1 MPRNS
6 IKKLLQMK
14 DNPGDARLLRE
25 MLNDRG
31 LCRTE
36 GTHVEQLG
44 DAEKYL
50 VDHEVGILLDLGLP
64 DAQGLGALQRARAC
78 GSLWLSSELVPTT
91 AMARTSTHGVGEGI
105 EFTGIDDATQK
116 WLALGRLRRQ
126 RN

>member
-1 MPRNS
+1 MPRNA
-6 IKKLLQMK
+6 IKKLLLAE

-25 MLNDRG
+25 MLNEQV

-36 GTHVEQLG
+36 VQRG
-44 DAEKYL
+44 DAEKHL
-50 VDHEVGILLDLGLP
+50 VDLRLTFFCSTWDCSIPRDREPCRGLAP
-64 DAQGLGALQRARAC
+64 ALPLAEFR
-78 GSLWLSSELVPTT
+78 T
-91 AMARTSTHGVGEGI
+91 ASYDRDGKNQHLRSGMGI